1 MNVTERNTQAHGGY
15 LASAEFAAQLDRLG
29 EVAARTGLN
38 VAPGQQV
45 IMTAPLHAV
54 PLVRRITEHAYKA
67 GASLVTTFY
76 SDEETTLARYKYGAE
91 NTFDTASGWLS
102 AGMAEGFRAGAA
114 RMAITGSNPA
124 LLAGQNPDHV
134 SRASKAAARV
144 NRPAMEIITNFDVNW
159 CIVAAAT
166 PAWAM
171 QVFPDLP
178 EQQAVEKL
186 WQAIFAVSRL
196 TGDDPVA
203 QWEAHNAILHRRAAY
218 LNDVRYD
225 ALHFSGPGTDLL
237 VGLADGHDWAGGAE
251 KAGNGIVCNP
261 NIPTEEVFTTPHRL
275 RVEGTVASTKPLS
288 HQGTLIDGIRVR
300 FEAGRIV
307 EMHATRGQD
316 VLERVLDT
324 DEGARRLGEV
334 ALVPHSSP
342 ISRSG
347 LLFQNTLFDENAAS
361 HIALGQSYTKCMRDT
376 QGQDEAALAARG
388 ANTSMIHIDWMIGSG
403 EIDVDGLDA
412 QGGRVPLM
420 RKGEWVIEA

>member
-1 MNVTERNTQAHGGY
+1 MTEQNTQAAGGY
-15 LASAEFAAQLDRLG
+15 LASAEFAAMLDRLG

-45 IMTAPLHAV
+45 IMTAPLYAV

-76 SDEETTLARYKYGAE
+76 SDEETTLARYQYGE
-91 NTFDTASGWLS
+91 ESTFDTAAGWLA
-102 AGMAEGFRAGAA
+102 AGMAEGFRSGAA

-134 SRASKAAARV
+134 SRASKAASKV

-166 PAWAM
+166 PAWAK

-196 TGDDPVA
+196 NGDDPVG
-203 QWEAHNAILHRRAAY
+203 QWEAHNAILHRRAAF

-237 VGLADGHDWAGGAE
+237 VGLADGHEWAGGAE

-288 HQGTLIDGIRVR
+288 HQGTLIDGIKVR
-300 FEAGRIV
+300 FEGGRIV

-361 HIALGQSYTKCMRDT
+361 HIALGQSYSKCMRDT

-388 ANTSMIHIDWMIGSG
+388 ANSSMIHIDWMIGSG

-420 RKGEWVIEA
+420 RKGEWVIAA

>member
-1 MNVTERNTQAHGGY
+1 M
-15 LASAEFAAQLDRLG
+15 LDRLG

-45 IMTAPLHAV
+45 IMTAPLYAV

-76 SDEETTLARYKYGAE
+76 SDEETTLARYQYGE
-91 NTFDTASGWLS
+91 ESTFDTAAGWLA
-102 AGMAEGFRAGAA
+102 AGMAEGFRSGAA

-134 SRASKAAARV
+134 SRASKAASKV

-166 PAWAM
+166 PAWAK

-196 TGDDPVA
+196 NGDDPVG
-203 QWEAHNAILHRRAAY
+203 QWEAHNAILHRRAAF

-225 ALHFSGPGTDLL
+225 ALHFSGPGTDLR
-237 VGLADGHDWAGGAE
+237 VGLADGHEWAGGAE

-288 HQGTLIDGIRVR
+288 HQGTLIDGIKVR
-300 FEAGRIV
+300 FEGGRIV

-361 HIALGQSYTKCMRDT
+361 HIALGQSYSKCMRDT

-388 ANTSMIHIDWMIGSG
+388 ANSSMIHIDWMIGSG

-420 RKGEWVIEA
+420 RKGEWVIAA

>member
-1 MNVTERNTQAHGGY
+1 M
-15 LASAEFAAQLDRLG
+15 LDRLG

-45 IMTAPLHAV
+45 IMTAPLYAV

-76 SDEETTLARYKYGAE
+76 SDEETTLARYQYGE
-91 NTFDTASGWLS
+91 ESTFDTAAGWLA
-102 AGMAEGFRAGAA
+102 AGMAEGFRSGAA

-134 SRASKAAARV
+134 SRASKAASKV

-186 WQAIFAVSRL
+186 WQAIFSVSRL
-196 TGDDPVA
+196 NGDDPVG
-203 QWEAHNAILHRRAAY
+203 QWEAHNAILHRRAAF

-288 HQGTLIDGIRVR
+288 HQGTLIDGIKVR
-300 FEAGRIV
+300 FEGGRIV

-361 HIALGQSYTKCMRDT
+361 HIALGQSYSKCMRDT

-388 ANTSMIHIDWMIGSG
+388 ANSSMIHIDWMIGSG

-420 RKGEWVIEA
+420 RKGEWVIAA

>member
-1 MNVTERNTQAHGGY
+1 MTEQNTQAAGGY
-15 LASAEFAAQLDRLG
+15 LASAEFAAMLDRLG

-45 IMTAPLHAV
+45 IMTAPLYAV

-76 SDEETTLARYKYGAE
+76 SDEETTLARYQYGE
-91 NTFDTASGWLS
+91 ESTFDTAAGWLA
-102 AGMAEGFRAGAA
+102 AGMAEGFRSGAA

-134 SRASKAAARV
+134 SRASKAASKV

-186 WQAIFAVSRL
+186 WQAIFSVSRL
-196 TGDDPVA
+196 NGDDPVG
-203 QWEAHNAILHRRAAY
+203 QWEAHNAILHRRAAF

-288 HQGTLIDGIRVR
+288 HQGTLIDGIKVR
-300 FEAGRIV
+300 FEGGRIV

-361 HIALGQSYTKCMRDT
+361 HIALGQSYSKCMRDT

-388 ANTSMIHIDWMIGSG
+388 ANSSMIHIDWMIGSG

-420 RKGEWVIEA
+420 RKGEWVIAA

>member
-1 MNVTERNTQAHGGY
+1 MTEQNTQAAGGY
-15 LASAEFAAQLDRLG
+15 LASAEFAAMLDRLG

-45 IMTAPLHAV
+45 IMTAPLYAV

-67 GASLVTTFY
+67 GASLVTIFY
-76 SDEETTLARYKYGAE
+76 SDEETTLARYQYGE
-91 NTFDTASGWLS
+91 ESTFDTAAGWLA
-102 AGMAEGFRAGAA
+102 AGMAEGFRSGAA

-134 SRASKAAARV
+134 SRASKAASKV

-166 PAWAM
+166 PAWAK

-196 TGDDPVA
+196 NGDDPVG
-203 QWEAHNAILHRRAAY
+203 QWEAHNAILHRRAAF

-237 VGLADGHDWAGGAE
+237 VGLADGHEWAGGAE

-288 HQGTLIDGIRVR
+288 HQGTLIDGIKVR
-300 FEAGRIV
+300 FEGGRIV
-307 EMHATRGQD
+307 EMHATRGQE

-361 HIALGQSYTKCMRDT
+361 HIALGQSYSKCMRDT

-388 ANTSMIHIDWMIGSG
+388 ANSSMIHIDWMIGSG

-420 RKGEWVIEA
+420 RKGEWVIAA